1 MIFFNNFQEKIRNIL
16 KKIGKGNASES
27 NMVSLCEL
35 LDDHQNL
42 IPEAIGALNDIL
54 TKGNIKAFNSA
65 ISAYNRMAQNHIGV
79 THYQVDV
86 IVSCIRDRRNDLH
99 ENSML
104 NILEILSKI
113 APKYPE
119 RMKIAVPELLI
130 ALESTNTKSRESS
143 YFILSILAAT
153 HHEFFKDRSKEII
166 RILNGLNVDERIYA
180 IRLTKQLAEKDRAI
194 AADTYDLL
202 EDLRLNHP
210 DSNLRSEAGF
220 AMDKLKEATRQKPSK
235 SDAPPVMKIQ
245 NPGQGHNI
253 KRRKG
258 RAKNSE
264 NLFSGLSELMAPDKE
279 DIIDILDGMNLKHLI
294 VNK

>member
-16 KKIGKGNASES
+16 NKIGKGNASES
-27 NMVSLCEL
+27 NVASLCEL

-54 TKGNIKAFNSA
+54 TKGSIKAFNSA
-65 ISAYNRMAQNHIGV
+65 ISAYNRMAQNHIGI

-86 IVSCIRDRRNDLH
+86 IVGCMRDRRNDLRD
-99 ENSML
+99 NSML

-113 APKYPE
+113 SQKYPE

-130 ALESTNTKSRESS
+130 ALESTNTKSRELS
-143 YFILSILAAT
+143 YFILSILAVT

-180 IRLTKQLAEKDRAI
+180 IRLTKQLAEKDQAI
-194 AADTYDLL
+194 VADTYDLL

-220 AMDKLKEATRQKPSK
+220 AMDKLKEAAKQKPSQASTSSIK
-235 SDAPPVMKIQ
+235 KKQ
-245 NPGQGHNI
+245 NPRHLI
-253 KRRKG
+253 KK
-258 RAKNSE
+258 RAEMSD
-264 NLFSGLSELMAPDKE
+264 NLFSGLSELMEPDKK
-279 DIIDILDGMNLKHLI
+279 DIKAILEGMNLKHLI
-294 VNK
+294 VCK

>member
-16 KKIGKGNASES
+16 KKIEHGNASES
-27 NMVSLCEL
+27 NLTSLCEL
-35 LDDHQNL
+35 LDNHQNI

-54 TKGNIKAFNSA
+54 AKGKIKALNSA
-65 ISAYNRMAQNHIGV
+65 ISAYNRMAQNHIGI

-86 IVSCIRDRRNDLH
+86 IVSCMRDRRNDLH

-119 RMKIAVPELLI
+119 RMKIAVPELII
-130 ALESTNTKSRESS
+130 ALESTNTQSRDIS
-143 YFILSILAAT
+143 YFMLSILAAT

-166 RILNGLNVDERIYA
+166 RVLNGLNLDERIYA
-180 IRLTKQLAEKDRAI
+180 IKLTRQLAEKEPAI
-194 AADTYDLL
+194 VADTYDLL

-220 AMDKLKEATRQKPSK
+220 AMDKLKEAVQQKTSHATPVQKIQKPDHLIK
-235 SDAPPVMKIQ
+235 ERAEISDD
-245 NPGQGHNI
+245 
-253 KRRKG
+253 
-258 RAKNSE
+258 
-264 NLFSGLSELMAPDKE
+264 LFSGLSELMAPDKKE
-279 DIIDILDGMNLKHLI
+279 IRALLKGMNLKHLI
-294 VNK
+294 VGK

>member
-16 KKIGKGNASES
+16 KKIKNGNASES
-27 NMVSLCEL
+27 NITFLCEL

-42 IPEAIGALNDIL
+42 LPEAIGTFEDIL
-54 TKGNIKAFNSA
+54 TKGDVKAFNSA
-65 ISAYNRMAQNHIGV
+65 ISAYNRMAQNHIGI

-86 IVSCIRDRRNDLH
+86 IVSCMRDRRNDLY
-99 ENSML
+99 ENSMS

-130 ALESTNTKSRESS
+130 ALENTNTKSRESS

-180 IRLTKQLAEKDRAI
+180 IRLTKQLAEKDQSI
-194 AADTYDLL
+194 VADTYDLL

-220 AMDKLKEATRQKPSK
+220 AMDKLKEAAKQKPSQAGTSSIK
-235 SDAPPVMKIQ
+235 KKQ
-245 NPGQGHNI
+245 NPRHLI
-253 KRRKG
+253 KK
-258 RAKNSE
+258 RAEMSD
-264 NLFSGLSELMAPDKE
+264 NLFSELSELMAPDKKE
-279 DIIDILDGMNLKHLI
+279 IKAILIGMNLKHLI
-294 VNK
+294 VCK